1 VLTRRISGSIGDT
14 ASPPREWRASF
25 NPEGESMQLDV
36 FMAEVFGTMILIL
49 LGDGVVAGVL
59 LAKSKSNNSGWV
71 VITFAWAFAVFAG
84 VVVAGP
90 FSGAH
95 LNPAVT
101 IGIYANDLL
110 AGNEIDAA
118 LFGTY
123 IAGEMI
129 GAMIGAFLVFLHYY
143 PHWAVTEDPGLKLA
157 VFSTGPA
164 IRNTVWN
171 FWSEVVGTFVLVFVI
186 FCFGNN
192 AGPETGGLASLGAL
206 PVAFLVLVIGMSLG
220 GTTGYAINPA
230 RDLGPRIMHAILPIP
245 GKGSSDW
252 AYSWIPV
259 VGPLVGGVVA
269 AIVYQLIFV
278 TTIVDAA
285 AA

>member
-1 VLTRRISGSIGDT
+1 
-14 ASPPREWRASF
+14 
-25 NPEGESMQLDV
+25 MQLDIL
-36 FMAEVFGTMILIL
+36 MAEIFGTMILIL

-59 LAKSKSNNSGWV
+59 LAKSKANASGWI
-71 VITFAWAFAVFAG
+71 VITTAWAFAVFAG

-186 FCFGNN
+186 FAFGNN
-192 AGPETGGLASLGAL
+192 VGPVEGGLASLGAL

-252 AYSWIPV
+252 NYSWIPV
-259 VGPLVGGVVA
+259 VGPLVGGLVA

-278 TTIVDAA
+278 TTIVEAA
-285 AA
+285 S

>member
-1 VLTRRISGSIGDT
+1 
-14 ASPPREWRASF
+14 
-25 NPEGESMQLDV
+25 MQLDI

-59 LAKSKSNNSGWV
+59 LAKSKSNNAGWV

-186 FCFGNN
+186 FAFGNN
-192 AGPETGGLASLGAL
+192 VGPVEGGLASLGAL

-278 TTIVDAA
+278 TTVVEAA
-285 AA
+285 S